1 MDIAAMVNKLVQ
13 SGYGVAPARAKV
25 AHDIF
30 LAAIKAAG
38 FKDNITIKGGV
49 VMSGLSK
56 NVRRATM
63 DMDVDFVSYSIGNAA
78 IEKFVKRLNNLEG
91 ISISIR
97 GALNCS
103 QIQRSRFLPK
113 N

>member
-63 DMDVDFVSYSIGNAA
+63 DMDVDFVRYSIDDVA
-78 IEKFVKRLNNLEG
+78 IQKFVRKLNVLEG
-91 ISISIR
+91 VSISIHH
-97 GALNCS
+97 G
-103 QIQRSRFLPK
+103 
-113 N
+113 